1 MRRARASL
9 ADGEDLSLA
18 DLLEDVTPNGMP
30 EKEEKPEDQGRGDHW
45 ENEDGMRSYQ
55 GDMDDGTET
64 QAEEE
69 SSDDGDNDDDGR
81 ASSEDDSDVSDSYL
95 AEVATT
101 VPRSRVQDQKRQ
113 EQEQPTN
120 ALVRHNHFDQY
131 AVVFEQSGATI
142 KAGTATAFAQVPL
155 KENFRLPRA
164 YLDQHKVFVNASFFD
179 PAHVVG
185 FDQIQ
190 KRRTQFFPVPRIY
203 SRELPVTKRF
213 SKLMKRRGF
222 GADAKTLSFP
232 FRSHIEHILME
243 LSLPGVVC
251 FML

>member
-9 ADGEDLSLA
+9 TDGEDLSLD
-18 DLLEDVTPNGMP
+18 DLLENVTPNGIP
-30 EKEEKPEDQGRGDHW
+30 EKEEKLDQGCGDHW
-45 ENEDGMRSYQ
+45 ENADGMRSYQ
-55 GDMDDGTET
+55 SDMDDGSETEET
-64 QAEEE
+64 EADEEV
-69 SSDDGDNDDDGR
+69 SDDDGR
-81 ASSEDDSDVSDSYL
+81 ASSEDDSDMSDSYL
-95 AEVATT
+95 AGVATS
-101 VPRSRVQDQKRQ
+101 VPRRVQDQKRQ
-113 EQEQPTN
+113 EQRDPEQPTN
-120 ALVRHNHFDQY
+120 ALARCNHFEQY
-131 AVVFEQSGATI
+131 AVVFEQSGASFR
-142 KAGTATAFAQVPL
+142 AGTATAFAQVPL

-164 YLDQHKVFVNASFFD
+164 YLDQHKVFVNASFFN

-203 SRELPVTKRF
+203 SRELKVTKRF

-222 GADAKTLSFP
+222 GADAKALSFP

-251 FML
+251 LC